1 MRRRRW
7 LAAVCCLPQIGTSM
21 AEAKSDPFLWFR
33 MKNGLVDVAHPP
45 KPGPGLVRAQWPD
58 APAMLGVKVPAWTVD
73 DDFFYLP
80 NAQGAAHRYGARQ
93 GPHTR
98 SVELFLS
105 ANGFAGA
112 VDRLVELATN
122 TMLPEPPFVKAPE
135 ALRFG
140 ELTLASTDPAHRTLI
155 WTFRNLCVRVDTSA
169 GGDETLALCRHLL
182 GGLERR
188 VVTPEVYEQARP
200 RLVLPAGVLPIA
212 PGERRRVVP
221 TAPGTPPG
229 WVLAAFPDSAA
240 IAVLEQGLAGI
251 VVQGLRPGLA
261 TLGVVLADPATLCCD
276 AGVVRCQVG

>member
-1 MRRRRW
+1 
-7 LAAVCCLPQIGTSM
+7 M
-21 AEAKSDPFLWFR
+21 AEAKSDSFLWFR
-33 MKNGLVDVAHPP
+33 MKNGLVDVVNPP

-58 APAMLGVKVPAWTVD
+58 ALAMLAVKSPPWTVD

-80 NAQGAAHRYGARQ
+80 NAQGAAHRYGARH

-112 VDRLVELATN
+112 VDRMVELATT
-122 TMLPEPPFVKAPE
+122 TMMPEPPFAKAPE

-140 ELTLASTDPAHRTLI
+140 ELTLASIDPAHRTLI

-188 VVTPEVYEQARP
+188 VVTTEVFEQTRP
-200 RLVLPAGVLPIA
+200 RLVLPADPLPIA
-212 PGERRRVVP
+212 PGERRRIVP
-221 TAPGTPPG
+221 TAPGSPPG
-229 WVLAAFPDSAA
+229 WVLAAYPDSAS
-240 IAVLEQGLAGI
+240 IAVLEQGPSGI
-251 VVQGLRPGLA
+251 VVQGLRPGPA
-261 TLGVVLADPATLCCD
+261 TLGVVLADPSTLSCD